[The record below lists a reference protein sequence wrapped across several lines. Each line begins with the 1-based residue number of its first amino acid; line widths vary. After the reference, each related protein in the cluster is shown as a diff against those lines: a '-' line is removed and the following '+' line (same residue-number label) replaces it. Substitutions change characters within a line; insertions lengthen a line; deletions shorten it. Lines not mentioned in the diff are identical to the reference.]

1 MTILVKAL
9 KMLEK
14 YSMCNTC
21 LGRQFALLGHGM
33 ENEERG
39 KIIKLLLTM
48 EANAQ
53 IFSKKNKGKKNL
65 KILAT
70 KGLFKR
76 TEDTL
81 LRKKKVIK
89 QKFGKTCF
97 LCEDKLKNINKLA
110 KKAIENLQKYEF
122 NNFLVGTELPIT
134 VEEREDEF
142 KAKFKIKYGE
152 HIRNDFGRLIG
163 KKIARDIKKVVEHKK
178 PNVVVLVNP
187 FLEEITLQINPLYVA
202 GRYRKLVR
210 DIPQSIWLCPSCRG
224 SGCEKCNSTGK
235 KYSESIEEIVG
246 RPFLDT
252 TGGVKTSFHS
262 SGREDIDV
270 RMLGNGRPFVIEIA
284 QPKKRFL
291 DLKKLKETVNNYAK
305 GKVEISNL
313 QFADKNFVRKLKQT
327 ESAQKE
333 YEVTIEFESKITTKD
348 LILLKEQLTNTI
360 VKQRT
365 PIRVLH
371 RRAHLTREKHIYDIK
386 VKKLSSK
393 TAKMKIRCQGG
404 LYVKELVTG
413 DEERTIPSIS
423 KILENKA
430 TPIKLDVLNILID
443 NEGTA
448 G

>member
-1 MTILVKAL
+1 
-9 KMLEK
+9 
-14 YSMCNTC
+14 
-21 LGRQFALLGHGM
+21 
-33 ENEERG
+33 
-39 KIIKLLLTM
+39 
-48 EANAQ
+48 
-53 IFSKKNKGKKNL
+53 
-65 KILAT
+65 
-70 KGLFKR
+70 
-76 TEDTL
+76 
-81 LRKKKVIK
+81 
-89 QKFGKTCF
+89 
-97 LCEDKLKNINKLA
+97 
-110 KKAIENLQKYEF
+110 
-122 NNFLVGTELPIT
+122 VGTELPIT

-210 DIPQSIWLCPSCRG
+210 DIPQSMWLCPSCRG

-413 DEERTIPSIS
+413 DEERTIPNIS